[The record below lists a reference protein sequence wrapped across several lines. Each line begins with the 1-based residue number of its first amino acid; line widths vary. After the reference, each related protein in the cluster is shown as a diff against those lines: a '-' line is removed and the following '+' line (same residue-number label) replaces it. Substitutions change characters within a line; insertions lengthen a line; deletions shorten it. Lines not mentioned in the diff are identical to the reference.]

1 MSSTKT
7 LLIIMA
13 TLTYDPTPADQPEF
27 TPDEQESIAI
37 GEQLEQAQEQLL
49 AGKYRNAEELERAY
63 VELQGKLGQPEEE
76 GEEEEGEYEEGEEV
90 EGEEEEGEYE
100 DDDDED
106 DYEMTDE
113 DIDQLMAVAGGEEQY
128 NEMVVWAKDNLS
140 QQEIDMFDHVID
152 MEDPY
157 AMFFAIRALS
167 TSYTNAMNSD
177 GELLTGNTPFDPTD
191 SFRSQAEVIEA
202 MNNPRYDRDPAYRQD
217 VFDKLDRSNINF

>member
-1 MSSTKT
+1 
-7 LLIIMA
+7 MA

-63 VELQGKLGQPEEE
+63 VELQGKLGQSEE
-76 GEEEEGEYEEGEEV
+76 

-217 VFDKLDRSNINF
+217 VFDKLERSNINF

>member
-1 MSSTKT
+1 
-7 LLIIMA
+7 MA

-76 GEEEEGEYEEGEEV
+76 GEEEEGEYE
-90 EGEEEEGEYE
+90 
-100 DDDDED
+100 DDDED

>member
-76 GEEEEGEYEEGEEV
+76 GEEEEGEYEEGEEE

-100 DDDDED
+100 DDDED

-217 VFDKLDRSNINF
+217 VFDKLERSNINF

>member
-63 VELQGKLGQPEEE
+63 VELQGKLGQSEEE
-76 GEEEEGEYEEGEEV
+76 GEEEEGEYE
-90 EGEEEEGEYE
+90 
-100 DDDDED
+100 DDDED